1 MYYPSSN
8 GSSGGFYPSLTMTGG
23 VAAAAAAAAT
33 AVGGMN
39 TNPNAT
45 TKDTPIGELN
55 EDRKFFLA
63 NMAFTFTSQ
72 DMKKWFG
79 VSSFF
84 ILFLVRYCYLYTRKC
99 NTIAHLSF
107 RK

>member
-8 GSSGGFYPSLTMTGG
+8 GSSGGFYPSLTLTGG
-23 VAAAAAAAAT
+23 VNGGGGVSAAAAVAAAT
-33 AVGGMN
+33 AGGGSM
-39 TNPNAT
+39 TNPNA

-79 VSSFF
+79 VSSFM
-84 ILFLVRYCYLYTRKC
+84 YCFYIGIVIY
-99 NTIAHLSF
+99 IYIYII
-107 RK
+107 